1 MTDKK
6 AARFRVGNDAV
17 FTRVRMPTARVAPTP
32 DQFPSD
38 KIPFESPAAKG
49 ASEREHR
56 TDAELLEDPEVEFDA
71 ELGFVITPKRTF
83 MARDP
88 AAAAARLMV
97 LRSARQR
104 PKGQAHPAKARMAA
118 VGVPAAEWLPLVA
131 EQWQAHFHGGARPG
145 DGNATSRY
153 QQPDG
158 WMLFTRG
165 AHDCTQG
172 SAQGNDNV
180 AHAAW
185 HGTPVVGL
193 ATSPDTQL
201 PRDLTRV
208 ADSRLTV
215 GPLDAAILKAVIR
228 EVTGH
233 APNGRIPDGLGLNLT
248 PAVLRLA
255 RHPRQSADAYLAR
268 LVELSGDQ
276 PSIGHHG
283 PSLEDLHGMDKARAW
298 GERWIADV
306 RDYRDGKIAWHEVD
320 AGLLLRGV
328 PGTGKTLFAQ
338 ALARS
343 AGVPLIGTSFSQWQ
357 ASGKGYLG
365 DCLTAMRKS
374 FAEAMQRG
382 PSILFVD
389 ELDAIGKRGGGG
401 DPDHVNYWT
410 TVVTCFLELADGV
423 GKRPGMLLLGATND
437 PGAIDSA
444 VLRAGRLDRLIEIT
458 RPDLASLGKILRHHL
473 GDDLAG
479 SDLLAAARLAVGG
492 TGADCALW
500 VRTARQTARH
510 ARRPLMETDLLD
522 AIGTVA
528 LPPEIDRR
536 IAVHEA
542 GHAVVTTLLRP
553 GGVVDVRL
561 GSASG
566 FAGQVETTHDTRS
579 TRESVHGTLLELL
592 AGRAAEEVLLG
603 GYSGGSGGMANSDLA
618 VATCLSVALETALGL
633 GTIGPV
639 WMGLPTSESVGPMLA
654 LRPAL
659 AARVQAYLEAV
670 HAEAAAM
677 IRDRVAA
684 VSAVADALVE
694 ARSLTGA
701 EVAELVASHPPATT
715 SAGETP

>member
-6 AARFRVGNDAV
+6 AARLRVGNDAV
-17 FTRVRMPTARVAPTP
+17 FTRVGLRPAQAAPKT
-32 DQFPSD
+32 DQFALD
-38 KIPFESPAAKG
+38 EIPFESPAAKG
-49 ASEREHR
+49 TLERKHR
-56 TDAELLEDPEVEFDA
+56 TDADLLEETEEEFDA
-71 ELGFVITPKRTF
+71 ELGFITAPKRTF
-83 MARDP
+83 MAHDP

-118 VGVPAAEWLPLVA
+118 VGVPAADWLPLVA
-131 EQWQAHFHGGARPG
+131 EQWQAHFRGGARPG
-145 DGNATSRY
+145 DGNAASRY
-153 QQPDG
+153 QQPTG

-172 SAQGNDNV
+172 SDQGNDNV

-201 PRDLTRV
+201 PRDLIRV
-208 ADSRLTV
+208 ADCRLTV
-215 GPLDAAILKAVIR
+215 GPLDAAVLTAVIR
-228 EVTGH
+228 EVTGR
-233 APNGRIPDGLGLNLT
+233 APKGCVPDDLGPNLT
-248 PAVLRLA
+248 PALLRLA
-255 RHPRQSADAYLAR
+255 RRSRQSADAYLAR
-268 LVELSGDQ
+268 LAELSAEQ
-276 PSIGHHG
+276 PVIGHSG
-283 PSLEDLHGMDKARAW
+283 PSLDDLHGMDKARAW

-306 RDYRDGKIAWHEVD
+306 RDYSAGKIPWSDVD
-320 AGLLLRGV
+320 AGLLLHGV

-343 AGVPLIGTSFSQWQ
+343 ADVPLVATSFSQWQ

-365 DCLTAMRKS
+365 DCLTAMRQS
-374 FAEAMQRG
+374 FAEAMRRG

-389 ELDAIGKRGGGG
+389 ELDAIGKRGGG
-401 DPDHVNYWT
+401 DADHVNYWT

-437 PGAIDSA
+437 PGAIDPA
-444 VLRAGRLDRLIEIT
+444 ILRAGRMDRLIEIP

-479 SDLLAAARLAVGG
+479 SDLMAAARLAVGG

-500 VRTARQTARH
+500 VRTARQAARH
-510 ARRPLMETDLLD
+510 ARRPLEEADLLG

-528 LPPEIDRR
+528 LPPEIERR

-553 GGVVDVRL
+553 GGVVEVRI

-566 FAGQVETTHDTRS
+566 FAGQVETNLDTRS
-579 TRESVHGTLLELL
+579 TRESFHGTLLELL
-592 AGRAAEEVLLG
+592 AGRAAEDVLLG

-618 VATCLSVALETALGL
+618 MATCLSVALETALGL
-633 GTIGPV
+633 GSIGPL
-639 WMGLPTSESVGPMLA
+639 WMGLPNSESVGPMLA

-659 AARVQAYLEAV
+659 AARVQAHLEAV
-670 HAEAAAM
+670 HAEAAGM
-677 IRDRVAA
+677 IRDHVAA
-684 VSAVADALVE
+684 VSAVADALVT

-701 EVAELVASHPPATT
+701 EIAELVARHPPGTAP
-715 SAGETP
+715 GGGTP